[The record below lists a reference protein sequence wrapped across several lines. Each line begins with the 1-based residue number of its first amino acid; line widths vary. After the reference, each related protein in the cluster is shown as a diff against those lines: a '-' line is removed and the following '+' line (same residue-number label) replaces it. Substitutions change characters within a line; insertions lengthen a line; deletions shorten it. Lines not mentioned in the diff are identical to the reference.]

1 MVSLSQ
7 KPLAVVTGA
16 SSGIGYEL
24 ARQFL
29 QHDYDVIVA
38 AEDAEINTAAARLK
52 EEAPGA
58 EVEPVQVDL
67 ATARGVEKLYEVI
80 KEDGRAL
87 DCIALNA
94 GVGVHGD
101 FARETS
107 LEEELN
113 LIALNVT
120 SVVHLCKLALKDMVA
135 RDHGRVLIT
144 SSIAALQPG
153 SFSAVYNAS
162 KAFLLLFAEAVRE
175 ELKET
180 GVTVTALMPGA
191 TETRFFER
199 AGMEHTK
206 IGQEKKDSA
215 EDVARDGFEALMAD
229 KDKVISHSF
238 KTKMDAFLSEILP
251 HSASAAQHS
260 KRHEPAEKTR
270 H

>member
-1 MVSLSQ
+1 MVSVSQ

-38 AEDAEINTAAARLK
+38 AEDAEINQSAAILK

-67 ATARGVEKLYEVI
+67 ATARGVEKLYETI
-80 KEDGRAL
+80 KEDGRPVA
-87 DCIALNA
+87 CIALNA

-120 SVVHLCKLALKDMVA
+120 SVVHLCKLVLRDMVA
-135 RDHGRVLIT
+135 RDSGRVLIT

-153 SFSAVYNAS
+153 AKSAVYNAS

-175 ELKET
+175 ELKDT
-180 GVTVTALMPGA
+180 GITVTALMPGA
-191 TETRFFER
+191 TETGFFAR

-206 IGQEKKDSA
+206 IGQEKKDSP

-229 KDKVISHSF
+229 KDKVVSHSF
-238 KTKMDAFLSEILP
+238 KTKMEAFLSEVLP
-251 HSASAAQHS
+251 HSASAAQHG
-260 KRHEPAEKTR
+260 KRHEEAEGTR